1 MAVIYGLVHGESKRV
16 YVGCTKGKVA
26 KRLREHRCLLRAG
39 KHAEP
44 ELQRDWTAYGEQSFT
59 MEVLEEIGDPL
70 AERRTS
76 EKRWMEHFKELGLLY
91 NRNLCSFEVSPE
103 AMAKGIEASRHV
115 SGNRWT
121 AEANEKRRLAQLG
134 KPKGQGAKI
143 SATKRARREA
153 RQAKEIV

>member
-26 KRLREHRCLLRAG
+26 KRLREHRCLLKAG

-44 ELQRDWTAYGEQSFT
+44 ELQRDWAAHGEQSFT
-59 MEVLEEIGDPL
+59 MMVLEEVGDSISDRRD
-70 AERRTS
+70 AE
-76 EKRWMEHFKELGLLY
+76 KKWMKNFNDRGLLY
-91 NRNLCSFEVSPE
+91 NRNLCSFELSPE
-103 AMAKGIEASRHV
+103 ATAMGIEASRHV
-115 SGNRWT
+115 QGRRWT
-121 AEANEKRRLAQLG
+121 PEANEKRRLAQLG

-143 SATKRARREA
+143 SATKRAKREA